1 MRRHRDPAYDT
12 GTVRGALLHAGPHV
26 QGRAGAQSADR
37 AGVRQLRDDVED
49 RAGRAGG
56 HRRGEDDEMSGIYLP
71 VAGVAALLAVVGFV
85 LAATVS
91 PGAIN
96 MGVGMGI
103 GAVLMGV
110 IGFVDWI
117 RGD

>member
-1 MRRHRDPAYDT
+1 
-12 GTVRGALLHAGPHV
+12 
-26 QGRAGAQSADR
+26 
-37 AGVRQLRDDVED
+37 
-49 RAGRAGG
+49 
-56 HRRGEDDEMSGIYLP
+56 MSGIYLP